1 MDHQGRSEERVVGV
15 VGAGTVG
22 VQLSAYLLSHYPV
35 VLRVNSVSKKEE
47 LAERVGATRERW
59 KLPPGKH
66 LSVTTEYADLAE
78 CAVVIEATNEVL
90 AIKRRTFQDLDQ
102 ALPPEAMIW
111 TTTSSIPIDLISAGI
126 ARSGHCLGF
135 HPFVPINRMRLIEV
149 VKGRHTEP
157 SVVAEAV
164 GMAEQMGKM
173 PVVVDDR
180 PGFVVNKLL
189 FIQLQEA
196 LRMLDKGYAG
206 IEDIDRSVKM
216 GLNHPLGPFE
226 LMDMIGLDVCTSIFQ
241 NLESL
246 GAGGGPWTSTSLE
259 RLVHWGVLGRE
270 TKAGF
275 YIYGAGEPTVNPEA
289 IQER

>member
-1 MDHQGRSEERVVGV
+1 MDYRGGSEGRVVGV
-15 VGAGTVG
+15 VGSGTVG
-22 VQLSAYLLSHYPV
+22 VQLSACLLSQYPV
-35 VLRVNSVSKKEE
+35 VLRVNSVSKRGE
-47 LAERVGATRERW
+47 LADRVGATRERW
-59 KLPPGKH
+59 KLPPGER

-90 AIKRRTFQDLDQ
+90 AVKKRTFQELDRV
-102 ALPPEAMIW
+102 LPPEVMIW
-111 TTTSSIPIDLISAGI
+111 TTTSSIPIDLISAETT
-126 ARSGHCLGF
+126 RSGRCLGF

-149 VKGRHTEP
+149 VKGRHTDP

-164 GMAEQMGKM
+164 GMAERMGKV

-196 LRMLDKGYAG
+196 LRMLDDGYAG

-226 LMDMIGLDVCTSIFQ
+226 LMDMIGLDVCSSIFQ
-241 NLESL
+241 NLDSL
-246 GAGGGPWTSTSLE
+246 GATGGPWISISLE
-259 RLVHWGVLGRE
+259 RLVHRGMLGRK
-270 TKAGF
+270 TKVGF
-275 YIYGAGEPTVNPEA
+275 YIYGDGEPTVNPGI
-289 IQER
+289 IQGQ